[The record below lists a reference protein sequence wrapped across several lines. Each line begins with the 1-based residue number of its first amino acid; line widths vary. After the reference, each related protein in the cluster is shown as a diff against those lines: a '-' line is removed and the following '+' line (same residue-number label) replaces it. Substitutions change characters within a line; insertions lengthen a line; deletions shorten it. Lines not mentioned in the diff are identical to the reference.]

1 MRKLIHRQLCSG
13 YALSTLTIKFK
24 LRVLFFALYLQNQSH
39 SFWSTK
45 DDSLI
50 RKGGDKKQKGTNRV
64 WSRPLL
70 LYLFTF
76 YFNRRFD
83 SLSSI
88 STVIFGR
95 SNLGENPHSAL
106 AQESSI

>member
-50 RKGGDKKQKGTNRV
+50 RKGGDKKPKGTNRV
-64 WSRPLL
+64 WSRPP
-70 LYLFTF
+70 
-76 YFNRRFD
+76 
-83 SLSSI
+83 
-88 STVIFGR
+88 TVIFIYF
-95 SNLGENPHSAL
+95 LF
-106 AQESSI
+106 Q